1 MKDPIEF
8 YFDFASPYSYFM
20 AGRLDAMARECGRDV
35 IWRPLILWAVLKAHG
50 LPAPLEHPVKKSY
63 VLRDMERSARFYDLP
78 FRLPTRFPASSHLP
92 ARAFYWL
99 QSARPEAAG
108 PFAHRTFQAYFVDD
122 IDIGSAADIARCL
135 ADVAG
140 ISQDTAQAALRDE
153 SAKAALQACVA
164 SAVTMGVWG
173 VPYVLIGEEA
183 FFGADRLLQIER
195 HLRG

>member
-20 AGRLDAMARECGRDV
+20 AERLDAIARACRRDV
-35 IWRPLILWAVLKAHG
+35 IWRPLILWAVLKVHG

-63 VLRDMERSARFYDLP
+63 VLRDMERSARFHDLP

-99 QSARPEAAG
+99 LTTRPDAVKS
-108 PFAHRTFQAYFVDD
+108 FAQRVFQAYFVDD
-122 IDIGSAADIARCL
+122 IDIGSADDIARCL
-135 ADVAG
+135 AGVAG
-140 ISQDTAQAALRDE
+140 ISGAAAQAALTDE
-153 SAKAALQACVA
+153 SAKAMLQACVA
-164 SAVTMGVWG
+164 SAVTKGVWG

-183 FFGADRLLQIER
+183 FFGADRLPHIAR

>member
-20 AGRLDAMARECGRDV
+20 ADKLDAMAREYRRDV

-63 VLRDMERSARFYDLP
+63 VLRDMERSARFHDLQ

-99 QSARPEAAG
+99 QTTKPGVAK
-108 PFAHRTFQAYFVDD
+108 PFAHQMFQTYFVDD
-122 IDIGSAADIARCL
+122 IDIGSAGDVARCL

-140 ISQDTAQAALRDE
+140 ISLDAAQAALSDE
-153 SAKAALQACVA
+153 NAKAALQACVA
-164 SAVTMGVWG
+164 SAVTKGVWG
-173 VPYVLIGEEA
+173 VPYVLIGTEA
-183 FFGADRLLQIER
+183 FFGADRLTHIAR
-195 HLRG
+195 YLRG